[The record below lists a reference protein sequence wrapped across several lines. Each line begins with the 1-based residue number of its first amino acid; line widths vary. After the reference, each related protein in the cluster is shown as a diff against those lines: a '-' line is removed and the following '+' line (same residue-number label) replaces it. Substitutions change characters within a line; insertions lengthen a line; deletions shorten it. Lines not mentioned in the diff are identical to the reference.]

1 MGKGPNLATTLLSSL
16 VFALLPMVSH
26 AIGLGNIVLH
36 SHLNEPLDAE
46 IGITDLKGVDPGDVI
61 AMVADQQ
68 AYEAAGLQPIGW
80 LTSIRFQ
87 VIKGEVAGRPTLKLK
102 TKEAVKDPFV
112 DLLIEVKWP
121 SGTLLREYT
130 LLLDPPKSIIPA
142 TRTLKKK
149 HLAQP
154 QTSCRTEIMPSNVSR
169 QLSTTPGGL
178 YGPIDDE
185 SLWSIAK
192 SLANNTHSNV
202 HQAVMAIAQK
212 NPHAFRDG
220 NINYMLSGSVLKLP
234 DKAELEQYS
243 LEQSQYYIAMQG
255 PTPTH
260 TMQPVKPQ
268 VSKPQKALKLVTPIQ
283 ALESATKV
291 NRSDPVKAETQ
302 VVFAERL
309 NLIEEAIDTLKRSN
323 EDMTKKNQSL
333 QDHNQS
339 LEKLLSMKEEE
350 IKKLVALVKQPN
362 ATPISENTPQ
372 EQFAI
377 AVSDVPAK
385 PSEDSLA
392 SPSLANMTPAKPFVM
407 QAPIPEKTP
416 SETAVTNV
424 AEVQMQPKAVKVDR
438 TDPEHSTT
446 PKAISADEDTPKQS
460 AKPPI
465 AVESNETRGFSM
477 LWIFITALVV
487 VGLLFAW
494 LRRQTLQAFIQ
505 SRLKPLLTQ
514 SFAQPV
520 LATEQ
525 PLQPVDQYGLEFNL
539 DKALDAIATQE
550 KKFKKTGTI
559 NLKTTQELDSREKQ
573 FEVMYE
579 DAQECISYER
589 FGQAE
594 KILKEILSRKVDEWQ
609 AALKLLELYVLTEKY
624 AEFETLYTSLPTD
637 LREISPRIWSKIE
650 SLHQR
655 VDNEKAIHF
664 QENPASAQAES
675 NVLPTVI
682 QTQDVKTKEFLDLG
696 KSYKLALEGD
706 NTPVDETS
714 HDTNHDTRN
723 DTRNDTNDDTINIES
738 LPVALNEPSPLIKAQ
753 IALAKAYIDMGE
765 YAEAKTILLQLKKD
779 AVGEQATVID
789 TLLESLS

>member
-61 AMVADQQ
+61 ATVADQQ

-87 VIKGEVAGRPTLKLK
+87 VIKGEIAGRPTLKLK
-102 TKEAVKDPFV
+102 TKEVVKDPFV

-121 SGTLLREYT
+121 NGTLLREYT

-142 TRTLKKK
+142 TRTIKKK

-220 NINYMLSGSVLKLP
+220 NINYMLSGAVLKLP

-255 PTPTH
+255 PTPSH
-260 TMQPVKPQ
+260 AVQPTKPS

-291 NRSDPVKAETQ
+291 NRSEPIKSETQ

-350 IKKLVALVKQPN
+350 IKKLVALVKEPN
-362 ATPISENTPQ
+362 ATQISENTPQ

-385 PSEDSLA
+385 PPENSLT
-392 SPSLANMTPAKPFVM
+392 PPGIANMEPAKPLVM
-407 QAPIPEKTP
+407 QTPISEKP
-416 SETAVTNV
+416 PIETAV
-424 AEVQMQPKAVKVDR
+424 VQTPVEPKTLKVDR
-438 TDPEHSTT
+438 TDPEYSAT
-446 PKAISADEDTPKQS
+446 PRAISADEQTPKQP
-460 AKPPI
+460 AKAPVT
-465 AVESNETRGFSM
+465 VEANDTYGFSM
-477 LWIFITALVV
+477 LWIFIIALVA

-525 PLQPVDQYGLEFNL
+525 PLQSVDQYGLEFNL

-550 KKFKKTGTI
+550 KKFKKTGTL
-559 NLKTTQELDSREKQ
+559 NLKSTQESDNREKQ

-624 AEFETLYTSLPTD
+624 AEFEALYTSLPSD
-637 LREISPRIWSKIE
+637 LRDISPRIWSKIE

-664 QENPASAQAES
+664 QENPPSAQAES
-675 NVLPTVI
+675 NVSPTVI
-682 QTQDVKTKEFLDLG
+682 QTPDVQTKEFLDLG
-696 KSYKLALEGD
+696 KSYKLALEGEHAA
-706 NTPVDETS
+706 TVDEAST
-714 HDTNHDTRN
+714 DTNN
-723 DTRNDTNDDTINIES
+723 DTIHIES
-738 LPVALNEPSPLIKAQ
+738 LPVALTETSPVIKAQ

-779 AVGEQATVID
+779 AVGEQAAVIE